1 MWRRKAASM
10 SNCPTTPV
18 IGSLTYWK
26 KKNILLEA
34 GTGRD
39 GPEQFTNAI
48 KLQQE
53 LRGEQTVW
61 ARPRKGSMAKRVLTG
76 SDIEALPPGGELV
89 VPPDSI
95 VTDRAREI
103 AAERGVAIR
112 TEGSPAG
119 PSAGQRVQPAPA
131 RVVAIGADHGGFE
144 LKETL
149 KRYLTEWGYTVTDFG
164 TDSAKAVD
172 YPDFALAVAQAV
184 ARGDAC
190 AASWWT
196 QLGWAPPWLPTRFGG
211 FAPPHVLTGP
221 LPAAAASTTMPMCS
235 PSADD
240 FSNRKKL
247 ARSYASGWT
256 QRLPAGAIKAGWIKS
271 RPLKSQ
277 NLEILNILSPRC
289 EGAK

>member
-184 ARGDAC
+184 ARGDAWRGIMVDSVGVGSAM
-190 AASWWT
+190 AANKVR
-196 QLGWAPPWLPTRFGG
+196 GIRAAPCSDRATARSSREHND
-211 FAPPHVLTGP
+211 ANVLTLGGRFLQP
-221 LPAAAASTTMPMCS
+221 EE
-235 PSADD
+235 
-240 FSNRKKL
+240 
-247 ARSYASGWT
+247 AREIVRVWLDTAF
-256 QRLPAGAIKAGWIKS
+256 AGGRHQGRVDKITAIEKS
-271 RPLKSQ
+271 EP
-277 NLEILNILSPRC
+277 
-289 EGAK
+289 